1 MTVSTRERGADDAG
15 ARRRTPAPDIAACIL
30 LLFGASLIFSVLK
43 ALYSR
48 TPSAAVQGLVGAGG
62 LLVVCAVLAR
72 GLLLRQGYAAPGA
85 LLALAVAAVAAVTG
99 FYIPETAQLPAGLL
113 SLFGI
118 SLLLPSLREFAPAG
132 DSDTAGT

>member
-1 MTVSTRERGADDAG
+1 MTRG
-15 ARRRTPAPDIAACIL
+15 PDVLFIKPGSQKQLYGSLSDYSLTAIEPPLWAAIL
-30 LLFGASLIFSVLK
+30 
-43 ALYSR
+43 
-48 TPSAAVQGLVGAGG
+48 GG
-62 LLVVCAVLAR
+62 FLR
-72 GLLLRQGYAAPGA
+72 GQGYAVPGA